1 MHVFREWSAY
11 DDFEKAP
18 LHGTFVISPGGQILW
33 HDISADPFMDCEFV
47 VKEGQR
53 LLQLHGRDL

>member
-1 MHVFREWSAY
+1 MSMKVL
-11 DDFEKAP
+11 AP